1 MKSRSI
7 AGVAAAAA
15 AAAAADAAAAAL
27 ELVVLA
33 LDDCG
38 TTGVDAANGV
48 ESGAW
53 EDALAC
59 NEPIG
64 AEGAGGSS
72 EAADALAGNVDAPG
86 TTEVESPGAGD
97 AIGADID
104 GIGWA

>member
-15 AAAAADAAAAAL
+15 ALAAELGVVAL
-27 ELVVLA
+27 VGCV
-33 LDDCG
+33 
-38 TTGVDAANGV
+38 TTGVDAANGL

-72 EAADALAGNVDAPG
+72 EAADAMGGNVDTPEDA
-86 TTEVESPGAGD
+86 EVEDPGAGD

-104 GIGWA
+104 GIG

>member
-15 AAAAADAAAAAL
+15 AAAALAATALAAELGAL
-27 ELVVLA
+27 AVDGCV
-33 LDDCG
+33 
-38 TTGVDAANGV
+38 TTGVDAVNGL

-72 EAADALAGNVDAPG
+72 EAADAIGGNVDTPA
-86 TTEVESPGAGD
+86 TAEVEGPGAGD

-104 GIGWA
+104 GIG

>member
-15 AAAAADAAAAAL
+15 AAAALAAAAL
-27 ELVVLA
+27 AAELGAVTV
-33 LDDCG
+33 DGCG
-38 TTGVDAANGV
+38 TTGGGAANGL

-53 EDALAC
+53 EDAPAC

-64 AEGAGGSS
+64 AEGAGGNS
-72 EAADALAGNVDAPG
+72 EAADAMGGNVGTPGDA
-86 TTEVESPGAGD
+86 EVEGPGAGD

-104 GIGWA
+104 GIG